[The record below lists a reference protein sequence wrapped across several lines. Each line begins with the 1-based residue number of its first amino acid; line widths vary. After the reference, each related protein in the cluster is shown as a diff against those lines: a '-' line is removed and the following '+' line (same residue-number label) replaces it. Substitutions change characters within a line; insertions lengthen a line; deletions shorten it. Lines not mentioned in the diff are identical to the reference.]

1 MKLISN
7 QGIFP
12 FELTNFIK
20 FYQRT
25 EFGLNCKFKLLTDR
39 ETLNIFELW
48 NRQTLK
54 KRRLTETEA
63 KKQSAKR
70 LAENFVK
77 LKLGDFSWGELQ
89 KLHFLFLKGGTSFLR
104 QNVGGHFYFSW
115 APTTKGKGLYCNLHL
130 VFFFLRFQLRLII
143 LILISVKFIKL
154 SC

>member
-1 MKLISN
+1 M
-7 QGIFP
+7 
-12 FELTNFIK
+12 
-20 FYQRT
+20 
-25 EFGLNCKFKLLTDR
+25 LTDR

-89 KLHFLFLKGGTSFLR
+89 KFNFFYFLKEE
-104 QNVGGHFYFSW
+104 Q
-115 APTTKGKGLYCNLHL
+115 
-130 VFFFLRFQLRLII
+130 VF
-143 LILISVKFIKL
+143 SVKT
-154 SC
+154 

>member
-1 MKLISN
+1 M
-7 QGIFP
+7 
-12 FELTNFIK
+12 
-20 FYQRT
+20 
-25 EFGLNCKFKLLTDR
+25 LTDR

-89 KLHFLFLKGGTSFLR
+89 KFHFFYFLKEE
-104 QNVGGHFYFSW
+104 Q
-115 APTTKGKGLYCNLHL
+115 
-130 VFFFLRFQLRLII
+130 VF
-143 LILISVKFIKL
+143 SVKT
-154 SC
+154 